1 MMLVGAVVVAL
12 LLLNHYPVSM
22 RLQETVTRANASAL
36 ADLVRQFAE
45 TGALIEQLQQ
55 RKNREETEQNKAER
69 SGEAQRSE
77 EDKNKQARDSAQPDA
92 EMAELAHRWEASAY
106 CSGLTVLDKK
116 HHTVYTSAEKG
127 VEEKILREFR
137 QYPMNEERQL
147 LPKGHRE
154 KEPLYAAAPVYG
166 QDGQLLGQ
174 IIASLHYG
182 EGQTDLQEAV
192 QKTQRDLNAMTML
205 VMLIAL
211 LIVWDLTDKIKGTM
225 FNLEP
230 EEIAQLLVERNAL
243 IDAVRDGIVAVD
255 EEGSILH
262 CNRTATALC
271 QQHLGQEEI
280 SFSTLIP
287 ELSLASLLSRKTP
300 LFDYEGHIGKEK
312 IYMNFIPIVVEN
324 SDKKSLLM
332 TFRPKQEVVRF
343 AEDITGVRSYIEAL
357 RGQMHEFHNKLQA
370 ISGLVHEQNFPALQE
385 YLDGLLHLQER
396 EKETL
401 RGKIHDPILCAFLLS
416 KFDRATE
423 KKVDLVLTDHSLMEQ
438 TESNDLIQDLVVI
451 TGNLLDNAFDA
462 AQSSAMRMVTLD
474 IVETGKEITIS
485 VWNSGAPIEEEQM
498 EQIFDYGVTTKKEG
512 NGIGLHLVK
521 KACARHNGY
530 VSVSSDEQSGTEF
543 VAHLIRKEEA

>member
-22 RLQETVTRANASAL
+22 RLQKTVTRANASAL

-45 TGALIEQLQQ
+45 TDALVDQLQQ
-55 RKNREETEQNKAER
+55 RKNREETEQSKTER
-69 SGEAQRSE
+69 SREAQGPE
-77 EDKNKQARDSAQPDA
+77 KDKNKQVGNSAQPDE
-92 EMAELAHRWEASAY
+92 EMVRLAHRWEASAY
-106 CSGLTVLDKK
+106 CSGLTVLDEK
-116 HHTVYTSAEKG
+116 HRMIYTSAEKG

-147 LPKGHRE
+147 LSKGRRD

-166 QDGQLLGQ
+166 RDGQLLGQ
-174 IIASLHYG
+174 IIASLYYG

-255 EEGSILH
+255 EEGNVLH

-312 IYMNFIPIVVEN
+312 IYMNFIPLVVEN

-416 KFDRATE
+416 KFDRAAE
-423 KKVDLVLTDHSLMEQ
+423 KKVDLVLTDNSLMEQ

-530 VSVSSDEQSGTEF
+530 VSVSSDEQLGTEF